1 MCTDG
6 KKGSN
11 LEQLFLESA
20 GPKGPGQRPQEWGK
34 KTPAAKV
41 RFEQVSASINN
52 IKTQDYFLF
61 TQAFVYYL
69 LKVCAKKLGQKLEN
83 SETELNV
90 KGYLL

>member
-1 MCTDG
+1 VCTDD

-41 RFEQVSASINN
+41 RFEQVSASITSKR
-52 IKTQDYFLF
+52 KTIF
-61 TQAFVYYL
+61 YL
-69 LKVCAKKLGQKLEN
+69 RKRLCII
-83 SETELNV
+83 
-90 KGYLL
+90 Y